1 MKNIKDILL
10 ENCIAVYLLADP
22 TLSGS
27 ERAQAV
33 VTTALV
39 DSWDR
44 LDGRQQRAIVD
55 ALEQSTRETEDAEAW
70 IRGRIAEADTHD

>member
-10 ENCIAVYLLADP
+10 ENRIAAYLLADP
-22 TLSGS
+22 TLSGG

-33 VTTALV
+33 ITTALI

-44 LDGRQQRAIVD
+44 LDGQQQRAIVT
-55 ALEQSTRETEDAEAW
+55 ALEQSTRETEGAEAW
-70 IRGRIAEADTHD
+70 IRGRIAEAGSHE

>member
-10 ENCIAVYLLADP
+10 ENRIAVYLLADP

-33 VTTALV
+33 ITTALV
-39 DSWDR
+39 DFWDR
-44 LDGRQQRAIVD
+44 LDGRQQRAIVT
-55 ALEQSTRETEDAEAW
+55 ALEQSTLETEKAEAW
-70 IRGRIAEADTHD
+70 ARQRIAEADTHD